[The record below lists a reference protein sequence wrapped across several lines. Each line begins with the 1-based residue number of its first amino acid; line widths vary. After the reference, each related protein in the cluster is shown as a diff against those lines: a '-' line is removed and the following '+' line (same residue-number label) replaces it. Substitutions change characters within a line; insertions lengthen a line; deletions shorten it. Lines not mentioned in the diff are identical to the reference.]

1 MALLTIPI
9 ELQLT
14 PRSQAVMDAL
24 YKSLG
29 KEFSEPRAQPVTSA
43 LPPIGQPW
51 PGIAGIYAGTVRG
64 FDGEPDGHLVLLD
77 AVPEEDLSWADA
89 VKWAEDLGDGARL
102 PTRFESALLYANLR
116 DKLDTE
122 RWHWTGTQYSS
133 DNAWYQH
140 FYYGYQDCSHKDV
153 EARAR
158 AVRRFSI

>member
-1 MALLTIPI
+1 
-9 ELQLT
+9 
-14 PRSQAVMDAL
+14 MDAL

-29 KEFSEPRAQPVTSA
+29 SDFVEAKAATSE
-43 LPPIGQPW
+43 LPAIGAAW
-51 PGIAGIYAGTVRG
+51 PGVAGIYAGVARG
-64 FDGEPDGHLVLLD
+64 LDGEPDGHLVLLD
-77 AVPEEDLSWADA
+77 VVPEKDLSWAEA
-89 VKWAEDLGDGARL
+89 VKWGEGLGDGARL

-133 DNAWYQH
+133 DDAWGQD
-140 FYYGYQDCSHKDV
+140 FGYGYQLNYGKDV